1 MSTSN
6 TSNLLPQEILFQ
18 EALAAHQAEDLAL
31 AKVLYEKLLILEPQ
45 HAIAHSNLGNLLY
58 KQNDLLGARQHYIQA
73 LHIEPG
79 FVAAHLNLGL
89 VLLKQHEWH
98 AAIKQFNNVISL
110 QPDLIVAHWHIATL
124 YLQQSEF
131 EKAIE
136 HYQILL
142 TVEPKHAEALNNL
155 GVIYLKQNQIELA
168 IEYFNKALTAEPHHR
183 DARNNLASTLLQQD
197 RFADAAWHYQLFLQL
212 VPEDSSA
219 NYNMGVALMALG
231 QLEAAVK
238 HFQKT
243 LQINPQHIDALCN
256 LGAIYLKLDNRQQA
270 IENYQRALDL
280 QPDNPNILY
289 MLSAL
294 TDTTQPT
301 AAPTEYIKNLFDN
314 YAGHFDQ
321 HLTEV
326 LHYQTPQL
334 LRKLINEVLPEKNP
348 HLKILDL
355 GCGTGLSGEK
365 FHDLAEKLVGV
376 DLSPRMLAKAKA
388 KNIYTSLIEASI
400 VDALQQ
406 QTEKYDLA
414 LSIDTLVYFGDLSNV
429 FEQVKNVL
437 TEKGLFAFSIET
449 SDQQDYQLT
458 STGRYVHNPAYI
470 EQLAQQFGFT
480 VVANKAVNGREQNGK
495 PVTGHL
501 FVLSNLD
508 HS

>member
-6 TSNLLPQEILFQ
+6 TSNLLSQEILFQ

-45 HAIAHSNLGNLLY
+45 HAVAHSNLGNLLY

-98 AAIKQFNNVISL
+98 AATKQFNNVISL

-124 YLQQSEF
+124 YLQQGEF

-168 IEYFNKALTAEPHHR
+168 FEYFNKALTAEPHHR

-280 QPDNPNILY
+280 QPDNSNILY

-294 TDTTQPT
+294 TNTAQPIT
-301 AAPTEYIKNLFDN
+301 APTEYIKNLFDN
-314 YAGHFDQ
+314 YAGHFEQ

-334 LRKLINEVLPEKNP
+334 LRQLVNKVLPTANP
-348 HLKILDL
+348 HWKILDL
-355 GCGTGLSGEK
+355 GCGTGLSGEQFK
-365 FHDLAEKLVGV
+365 DLTDQLVGI
-376 DLSPRMLAKAKA
+376 DLSSRMLAKAKA

-406 QTEKYDLA
+406 QTEKYDLV
-414 LSIDTLVYFGDLSNV
+414 LSIDTLVYFGDLTEV
-429 FEQVKNVL
+429 FKYVKQVL
-437 TEKGLFAFSIET
+437 TEKGLFAFSIEVG
-449 SDQQDYQLT
+449 DKQDYQLMP
-458 STGRYVHNPAYI
+458 TGRYVHQTTYI
-470 EQLAQQFGFT
+470 EKLAQQFGLSVFAT
-480 VVANKAVNGREQNGK
+480 QAVDGRKQNGESVK
-495 PVTGHL
+495 EQL
-501 FVLSNLD
+501 FILKNPF
-508 HS
+508 